1 MKNLNTIKLRI
12 YLMAIFA
19 LIMIYQTR
27 DLFIGNVELFIAIFL
42 LMPVLIYY
50 YVKYLWKKRKE

>member
-1 MKNLNTIKLRI
+1 MKNINITKLRI

-19 LIMIYQTR
+19 ILMIYQAR
-27 DLFIGNVELFIAIFL
+27 DFFIGNVDLFIVIFL